1 MPTAIEISA
10 FDVLRNVFEGEL
22 YYNDSPTHQAQLL
35 VYSTDASV
43 YQERPVAVALPRS
56 VADLKWLVRFARENS
71 TTLIPRAA
79 GTSLA
84 GQVVGSGIVV
94 DISKYFNNVL
104 EINQRERWVR
114 VQPGVIR
121 DDLNK
126 ALKPHGLMFG
136 PETSTASR
144 AMIGGM
150 VGNNSCGLHS
160 IVWGTTRDH
169 LRAATVLLADGSE
182 AEFKALTSWRY
193 EAKLLGKGTEND
205 LETKI
210 YRDLNAL
217 LEVPETQQRIRRVF
231 PKKSIHRRNSG
242 YALDALLDT
251 APFAPDGPDFNLC
264 RLLAGSEGT
273 LAIATELTLNLLP
286 LPPSEVGVVCIHCGS
301 IDESLR
307 ANLVALRHQ
316 PWASELVDKYIL
328 DFTKDNHELQK
339 NRFFIEG
346 DPAAI
351 LMVEFFADTPGELA
365 RKTGGLVAE
374 LRASNLGYAHPVVT
388 GEQTYPVWDVR
399 KAGLGLIRNL
409 PGDRQPV
416 NLIEDCAVDPADLP
430 DYIADVE
437 KLLGQHQLRAS
448 FYAHA
453 GAGEIHV
460 EPLINLK
467 TETGQT
473 QFRAVLADTAALV
486 KKYNGSLSGE
496 HGDGRLRGE
505 FIPFMM
511 GGEVYQLFRRV
522 KQTFDPHGVFN
533 AGKITDTPPMN
544 QFLRFVP
551 TPEGVEPTAPKIDTV
566 FDFSR
571 QENILRLT
579 EKCSGSGDCRK
590 THLTGGVMCPSYMAT
605 RNEKDT
611 TRARA
616 NILRQFLTEPTGKN
630 PFDHEEI
637 KEVMDLCLSCKG
649 CQSECPSSV
658 DVSKLKAEFLQHYYD
673 AHGVPF
679 RTRMIANFTRASQ
692 LASTAPRLY
701 NNLMSNGLTGGL
713 AKKLMGFAPQRSI
726 PKQATQ
732 TLRKWFEGI
741 EDKKAAR
748 PNWSAARV
756 YLFADEF
763 TNYTDVEVGKKAVML
778 LEKLGY
784 DVVIPRHEESGRT
797 YLSKGLVRDAQKIAI
812 RNVQKLSRL
821 LDKDPAPI
829 VGIEPSAILGLRDE
843 YLDLVPPQLRAAAEL
858 VASYAQ
864 TFEEFMAK
872 EMDEGH
878 VHVGQFT
885 DERRLI
891 KLHGHCHQ
899 KALSS
904 LVPSKKALSF
914 PKNYEVHLIPS
925 GCCGMA
931 GSFGYEAEHY
941 DVSMQIGELVLF
953 PTVRQQPDDVI
964 IAAPGTSC
972 RHQIFDG
979 TGRKA
984 LHPAEILYGALR

>member
-1 MPTAIEISA
+1 MPTPPAIADFE
-10 FDVLRNVFEGEL
+10 VLRNVFEGEL
-22 YYNDSPTHQAQLL
+22 YYNDSPQHQAQLL
-35 VYSTDASV
+35 VYATDASV

-56 VADLKWLVRFARENS
+56 VTDLKWLVKFARDHG

-84 GQVVGSGIVV
+84 GQVVGSGVVV
-94 DISKYFNNVL
+94 DISKYFNNIL
-104 EINQRERWVR
+104 EINPKERWVR

-169 LRAATVLLADGSE
+169 LRAAKVLLADGTE
-182 AEFKALTSWRY
+182 AEFKELTSWRY
-193 EAKLLGKGTEND
+193 EAKLLGKGVENE

-210 YRDLNAL
+210 YRDLHAL
-217 LEVPETQQRIRRVF
+217 LEVPQTQRRIREAF

-242 YALDALLDT
+242 YALDALLD
-251 APFAPDGPDFNLC
+251 AQPFNPDGLEFNLC

-273 LAIATELTLNLLP
+273 LGIATELTLNLLP
-286 LPPSEVGVVCIHCGS
+286 LPPSEVGVVCIHCAS
-301 IDESLR
+301 IDEALR
-307 ANLVALRHQ
+307 ANLVALRHR
-316 PWASELVDKYIL
+316 PSASELVDKYIL

-351 LMVEFFADTPGELA
+351 LMVEFFAETPADLS
-365 RKTGGLVAE
+365 RKTGALVAE
-374 LRASNLGYAHPVVT
+374 LKARKLGYAHPVVT

-416 NLIEDCAVDPADLP
+416 NLIEDCAVDPEDLP
-430 DYIADVE
+430 DYIADLE
-437 KLLGQHQLRAS
+437 KILGQYQLRAS

-467 TETGQT
+467 TAAGQA
-473 QFRAVLADTAALV
+473 QFRSVLADTAALV
-486 KKYNGSLSGE
+486 KKYKGALSGE

-511 GGEVYQLFRRV
+511 GEDVYELFRRV
-522 KQTFDPHGVFN
+522 RQVFDPHGVFN
-533 AGKITDTPPMN
+533 RGKIVDTPPMN

-551 TPEGVEPTAPKIDTV
+551 DQPTPIIETV

-590 THLTGGVMCPSYMAT
+590 THLTGGTMCPSYMAT

-679 RTRMIANFTRASQ
+679 RTRMIANFTRASK
-692 LASTAPRLY
+692 LASNAPRLY
-701 NNLMSNGLTGGL
+701 NALMSNGLTGSL
-713 AKKLMGFAPQRSI
+713 AKKTMGFAPQRSI
-726 PKQATQ
+726 PKLATQ

-741 EDKKAAR
+741 EDRKAAK
-748 PNWSAARV
+748 PNWAAARV

-763 TNYTDVEVGKKAVML
+763 TNYTDVEVGKKTVLL

-784 DVVIPRHEESGRT
+784 DVVIPRHDESART
-797 YLSKGLVRDAQKIAI
+797 YLSKGLVRDAQRIAV
-812 RNVQKLSRL
+812 RNVKKLSRL
-821 LDKDPAPI
+821 LENDPAPL

-843 YLDLVPPQLRAAAEL
+843 YLDLVPPNLRAAAEL
-858 VASYAQ
+858 VASYAV

-878 VHVGQFT
+878 VHVAQFT

-914 PKNYEVHLIPS
+914 PKNYTVQLIPS

-953 PTVRQQPDDVI
+953 PTVREQPDDVL
-964 IAAPGTSC
+964 IAAAGTSC

-979 TGRKA
+979 TGRRA
-984 LHPAEILYGALR
+984 LHPAEILFEALR